1 MSQNEINC
9 FLQFESGALDVNG
22 YQECMRNVQ
31 YAPVAGQGET
41 PPAPIATDI
50 NAWNAELN
58 TALGNAQL
66 VGQPISTQEIAPPI
80 PYPNAMYM
88 PQQEELPVPTES
100 PEFFQPDYAPR
111 IPEVQ
116 ATSIPFYDPRP
127 AARIANARA
136 EYDSILNDTAMYD
149 EQATVNQGI
158 PPAVVP
164 RQFPTTF
171 DQDVDYNEQFEA
183 PRNPYE
189 GMEWNRETGRYE
201 RPIPEVPKS
210 PEQIRAERQ
219 NFLDNLSMAA
229 YFMTPVYS
237 KDRSAHMRGGLEM
250 MQKRREARA
259 KSKMGAKAPTTK
271 WRPVP
276 GKSGW
281 EQEYSWD
288 GASWNVIPGTQRPRH
303 KPREVSKQI
312 ITYTKP
318 DGTPGRAWVNETTD
332 MSQYPNWQAEKLVTY
347 QPTTTQSG
355 ATYKYDPTTGDM
367 TQVSELDPTGGAGKI
382 LTKEQQ
388 KSLKKLVKADPFFEG
403 KKFNSGLFNQRVS
416 DYMAKGLG
424 FDNAKEKAK
433 QDLYLVEENTF
444 SADDYS
450 LNPMQEV
457 TPKPKA
463 TPTQGPPGAVACE
476 APSGWCTPDGKPYI
490 LK

>member
-88 PQQEELPVPTES
+88 PQQEELSVPTES

-288 GASWNVIPGTQRPRH
+288 GASWNVIPGTQQPKSESAKRRAGWTTPSYGQGSVMVSPDGEHKIQMSWDSKAGRSVFVNGDGSTITGEDLKRAGYYTQRPDNLAVTEDQITNITKVGDGFEVTVLS
-303 KPREVSKQI
+303 KPSIYKPFNLTSKQF
-312 ITYTKP
+312 K
-318 DGTPGRAWVNETTD
+318 D
-332 MSQYPNWQAEKLVTY
+332 
-347 QPTTTQSG
+347 
-355 ATYKYDPTTGDM
+355 
-367 TQVSELDPTGGAGKI
+367 
-382 LTKEQQ
+382 
-388 KSLKKLVKADPFFEG
+388 
-403 KKFNSGLFNQRVS
+403 
-416 DYMAKGLG
+416 
-424 FDNAKEKAK
+424 
-433 QDLYLVEENTF
+433 
-444 SADDYS
+444 
-450 LNPMQEV
+450 
-457 TPKPKA
+457 
-463 TPTQGPPGAVACE
+463 
-476 APSGWCTPDGKPYI
+476 
-490 LK
+490 